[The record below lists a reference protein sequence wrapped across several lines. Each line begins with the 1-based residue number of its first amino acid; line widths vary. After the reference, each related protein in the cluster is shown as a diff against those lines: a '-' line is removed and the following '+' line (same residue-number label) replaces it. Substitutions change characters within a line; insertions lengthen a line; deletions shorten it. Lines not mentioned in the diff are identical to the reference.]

1 MRHNLSLNHRN
12 QHSKQISNLCFVLE
26 NLLKK
31 PIFIEVEKRYSNPI
45 EISLNEALY
54 ATSRPPSFKSS
65 RAILPPPSKSEV
77 EKAFEIIKNFEK
89 LFDISLEMGIEK
101 IETMPKVV
109 KDYEKLFDIPEETEI
124 EKLQAL
130 LTTTKKITSE
140 ISKVVK
146 LTQFT
151 SSETEKI
158 QNVLDKYKTVEKKNS
173 LRDQITAGEDKLQNL
188 KEKIAETDDQTELK
202 KLLKKYQTARDILAN
217 NKKDFAALSNVD
229 EIDNIEANKKFYEK
243 DLEFFQKKN
252 NSVRAAA
259 FNAISKVYFFFRNL
273 LLVARN
279 KKNQIHKDIA
289 DKLKQSEI
297 DKIVAEKTKSKKFDE
312 KQKSRLEKQVIKN
325 VKKEYQELL
334 KATNE
339 VINELINTINEL
351 NKLPELDAGYASSY
365 ALQSKAA
372 QEKSEAETEKLNKET
387 EAFQQKISPGFFTKL
402 LKKIGLAEQQELL
415 RQLENSKNPLL
426 KESIRNIKQD
436 KILETAKRWQ
446 HLAGIKKDNS

>member
-1 MRHNLSLNHRN
+1 MRPILISNHTSE
-12 QHSKQISNLCFVLE
+12 HSKQINNLCFVLE

-31 PIFIEVEKRYSNPI
+31 PIFIEVKKRYSNPI

-65 RAILPPPSKSEV
+65 RAILPPLSKSEF
-77 EKAFEIIKNFEK
+77 EKALEIIKNFEK

-124 EKLQAL
+124 EKLQTL

-140 ISKVVK
+140 MPKIIK
-146 LTQFT
+146 LTQFA

-173 LRDQITAGEDKLQNL
+173 LRDEITAGEDKLQNL
-188 KEKIAETDDQTELK
+188 KEKIAETDDQAELK
-202 KLLKKYQTARDILAN
+202 KLLKRYQTARDILTN
-217 NKKDFAALSNVD
+217 NKKEFAALSNVD

-273 LLVARN
+273 LFVARN
-279 KKNQIHKDIA
+279 KKNQINKEIT
-289 DKLKQSEI
+289 DKLNQSEI
-297 DKIVAEKTKSKKFDE
+297 DKIIAEKTKSKKYT
-312 KQKSRLEKQVIKN
+312 KQQKARLQKEIIKN
-325 VKKEYQELL
+325 VNKEYRELL
-334 KATNE
+334 ESTNE
-339 VINELINTINEL
+339 IINELINTINEL
-351 NKLPELDAGYASSY
+351 NKLPELSIGYASSY

-372 QEKSEAETEKLNKET
+372 QEKSEAETEKLSKET

-415 RQLENSKNPLL
+415 RQLENSKKPLL
-426 KESIRNIKQD
+426 KESIRNIKQAN
-436 KILETAKRWQ
+436 ISETAKRWQ